1 MNKVANI
8 LKPLVPILSVVYGL
22 AVIYVTALPL
32 SGDTRSVV
40 SEVLTW
46 PITIAGIAL
55 TLWLVHYVEPKLYP
69 ESDQFALKLPKIS
82 IIAGLLL
89 LAPLW
94 LVAEEYIVYGL
105 TSLTHTVQME
115 SFTYTTEELRED
127 LLSGVHAVLLAPI
140 LEELCFRQMAISP
153 FRRRWAQIV
162 VCVVMAILFGVVHI
176 RNFPGAFLA
185 ALVYGGVFVWTRNIW
200 YSVALHA
207 GGNLVKTLLAVYCYL
222 QLGDMQMTKIPVIIL
237 PDTKIIIASLVLA
250 VVGVVILIWK
260 HKQRKTTCEY

>member
-1 MNKVANI
+1 MVALFFAYMQKISYLCARKIEHMNKFANI
-8 LKPLVPILSVVYGL
+8 LKPLMPIVSAVYGL

-46 PITIAGIAL
+46 LITIAGIAL

-115 SFTYTTEELRED
+115 SFTYTTEELRE
-127 LLSGVHAVLLAPI
+127 SPAYPRRP
-140 LEELCFRQMAISP
+140 ELRGYP
-153 FRRRWAQIV
+153 GDRRRSQRYPV
-162 VCVVMAILFGVVHI
+162 ELPPDSHI
-176 RNFPGAFLA
+176 RSGSPA
-185 ALVYGGVFVWTRNIW
+185 
-200 YSVALHA
+200 
-207 GGNLVKTLLAVYCYL
+207 
-222 QLGDMQMTKIPVIIL
+222 
-237 PDTKIIIASLVLA
+237 
-250 VVGVVILIWK
+250 
-260 HKQRKTTCEY
+260 